1 MKKGLKIAL
10 ICLASAVL
18 LAAAGV
24 FVFYLRISDPAN
36 VFPGAEAGA
45 SPAPGATAAPGP
57 DGSPNAGETP
67 VPTSVPTSVPTF
79 MPTPTPSPTPIPEDV
94 LVTMADAEFM
104 KGRVNI
110 LVLGVDKS
118 VEREASGSFRTDTMI
133 LVSVNFKT
141 LDVDMIS
148 IPRDSY
154 VKLYDKGGLL
164 IDPIDPFN
172 KVNAAFSLGG
182 GLKHGGYQSAMNT
195 VSAVFGG
202 VPVNYYVSFDM
213 NAVKLIVD
221 AMGGIDYEVDIE
233 VNMNGRTLSP
243 GMQHLDGQAVLDYSR
258 QRKGS
263 SDVARADRQ
272 QRILMAV
279 FYQMK
284 STGQIANLPKIYEA
298 VQDSIITDL
307 SFEQICSLSLIA
319 LRMES
324 SQLERHMVAGTF
336 KSVYKRD
343 CWLIDGEKLG
353 ELLFDVFGAKVTLD
367 PALDGEAILAAV
379 ALNREAVE
387 IKLYNA
393 ALLYTEAKDFMSANR
408 GAIKSATYDALS
420 KNRALLATAIR
431 RECGAYLDMY
441 FALINGQLD
450 QAYAEAGLARV
461 PPAFLPED
469 GLMTPPPDTS
479 GVLGGIDEANEEDAG
494 TSGGIG

>member
-479 GVLGGIDEANEEDAG
+479 GVLSGIDEANEEDTG

>member
-1 MKKGLKIAL
+1 MTFMKKGLKIAL
-10 ICLASAVL
+10 ICLASAIV
-18 LAAAGV
+18 LAAGGIL
-24 FVFYLRISDPAN
+24 VFYLRVSDPAN
-36 VFPGAEAGA
+36 VFPGATPGVSPTQGA
-45 SPAPGATAAPGP
+45 TPAPATPAP
-57 DGSPNAGETP
+57 DGSPGAGETAA
-67 VPTSVPTSVPTF
+67 
-79 MPTPTPSPTPIPEDV
+79 PTPTPTPTPIPEDV
-94 LVTMADAEFM
+94 LVTMSDAEFM

-133 LVSVNFKT
+133 LVTINFKT

-154 VKLYDKGGLL
+154 VKLYGKDGLL

-202 VPVNYYVSFDM
+202 IPVNYYVSFDM

-233 VNMNGRTLSP
+233 VDMNGRALHP
-243 GMQHLDGQAVLDYSR
+243 GLQHLDGQAVLDYCR

-279 FYQMK
+279 FSQMK

-298 VQDSIITDL
+298 VQDSIVTDL

-324 SQLERHMVAGTF
+324 SQLGRHMVAGAF

-343 CWLIDGEKLG
+343 CWLIDNEKLG
-353 ELLFDVFGAKVTLD
+353 GLIFDVFGGKVALD

-379 ALNREAVE
+379 ALNREAVQ

-393 ALLYTEAKDFMSANR
+393 ALVYNEAKDFMSANR
-408 GAIKSATYDALS
+408 KAVKSATYDALS

-431 RECGAYLDMY
+431 RECGAYLDLY
-441 FALINGQLD
+441 FALVNGLLD

-469 GLMTPPPDTS
+469 GLATPPPDTA
-479 GVLGGIDEANEEDAG
+479 GVLGGIDEQNEEGAV
-494 TSGGIG
+494 SPEGIG